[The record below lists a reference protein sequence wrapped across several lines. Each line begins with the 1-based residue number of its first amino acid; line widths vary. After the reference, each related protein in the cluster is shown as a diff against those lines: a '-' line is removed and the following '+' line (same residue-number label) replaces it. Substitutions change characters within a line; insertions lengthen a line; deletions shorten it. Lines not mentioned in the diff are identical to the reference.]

1 MNLIRPWHFCRQN
14 QFSRDTSQQIVIQ
27 SSLLKIRVIP
37 DHALLRYYFSIT
49 ACKSNCTINLNWDWF
64 RLIANYDLASR
75 SPCKIGKLLFHW
87 VTENMSDS
95 TTSHHNFEFIQ
106 SGFFYFSA
114 ERLEKNPTLLKRY
127 RQMPVSQIDDQ
138 QYVATMIHRT
148 CSISNEIISTDRK
161 RLSLNS
167 ISP

>member
-1 MNLIRPWHFCRQN
+1 
-14 QFSRDTSQQIVIQ
+14 
-27 SSLLKIRVIP
+27 
-37 DHALLRYYFSIT
+37 
-49 ACKSNCTINLNWDWF
+49 
-64 RLIANYDLASR
+64 
-75 SPCKIGKLLFHW
+75 
-87 VTENMSDS
+87 MSDS

-148 CSISNEIISTDRK
+148 CSISNEIIND
-161 RLSLNS
+161 SLPTFVSFHPLKN
-167 ISP
+167 ISGSDCRYLWQHF